1 MSSSLREK
9 KVPAILAVS
18 SGFLTGLTLIIAI
31 GAQNAFVLRQGLRR
45 DYIFMVVLFAALS
58 DALLVFT
65 GILGLGQLIVSVP
78 YLLEILRFAGAAYL
92 LWFAY
97 GAVRRAIYPEVLV
110 PGEKVVS
117 SRWKVLATIAALTYL
132 NPHVYIDTVLLLGTI
147 GNQFGDDRLL
157 FGLGAAVASFTWFFS
172 LGYLATTLSAFVG
185 NKMFWRVFES
195 LVAVVM
201 IGIALTL
208 IFNPLK

>member
-1 MSSSLREK
+1 M
-9 KVPAILAVS
+9 IAVS
-18 SGFLTGLTLIIAI
+18 TGFLTGLTLIIAI

-45 DYIFMVVLFAALS
+45 DYIFMVVMFAALS
-58 DALLVFT
+58 DAFLVFT

-78 YLLEILRFAGAAYL
+78 YLLEVLRFAGAAYL

-97 GAVRRAIYPEVLV
+97 GAVRRAINPEVLV
-110 PGEKVVS
+110 PGEKAVS
-117 SRWKVLATIAALTYL
+117 NRWKVLGTIAALTYL

-147 GNQFGDDRLL
+147 GNQFGEDRLL
-157 FGLGAAVASFTWFFS
+157 FGIGAAIASFTWFFS
-172 LGYLATTLSAFVG
+172 LGYLATTLSRFVG

-201 IGIALTL
+201 IAIALTL
-208 IFNPLK
+208 IFNPLR

>member
-1 MSSSLREK
+1 M
-9 KVPAILAVS
+9 
-18 SGFLTGLTLIIAI
+18 TGLTLIVAI

-45 DYIFMVVLFAALS
+45 EYIFMVALFAALS

-97 GAVRRAIYPEVLV
+97 GAIRRAINPQVLV
-110 PGEKVVS
+110 PGEKLAT
-117 SRWKVLATIAALTYL
+117 SRWRVLATIAALTYL

-147 GNQFGDDRLL
+147 GNQFGEESLL
-157 FGLGAAVASFTWFFS
+157 FGLGAAMGSFVWFFS
-172 LGYLATTLSAFVG
+172 LGYLATTLTRFVG
-185 NKMFWRVFES
+185 SRMFWRVFES
-195 LVAVVM
+195 LVALVM
-201 IGIALTL
+201 IAIALTL
-208 IFNPLK
+208 IFYPVN

>member
-1 MSSSLREK
+1 M
-9 KVPAILAVS
+9 IAVTT
-18 SGFLTGLTLIIAI
+18 GFLTGIALIVAI

-45 DYIFMVVLFAALS
+45 EYILMVVLFASLS

-78 YLLEILRFAGAAYL
+78 YLLEILRFGGAAYL

-97 GAVRRAIYPEVLV
+97 GAIRRAIHPQVLL
-110 PGEKVVS
+110 PGEKTGT
-117 SRWKVLATIAALTYL
+117 SRWKVLGTIAALTYL

-147 GNQFGDDRLL
+147 GNQFGADRLL
-157 FGLGAAVASFTWFFS
+157 FGVGATLGSLVWFFS
-172 LGYLATTLSAFVG
+172 LGYLATTLTRFVG
-185 NKMFWRVFES
+185 NKMFWRFFES
-195 LVAVVM
+195 LVALVM

-208 IFNPLK
+208 IVNPLN

>member
-1 MSSSLREK
+1 M
-9 KVPAILAVS
+9 IAVS
-18 SGFLTGLTLIIAI
+18 TGFLTGLTLIIAI

-45 DYIFMVVLFAALS
+45 DYIFMVVIFAALS

-78 YLLEILRFAGAAYL
+78 YLLEVMRFAGAAYL

-97 GAVRRAIYPEVLV
+97 GAIRRAINPEVLV

-117 SRWKVLATIAALTYL
+117 NRWKVLGTIAALTYL

-147 GNQFGDDRLL
+147 GNQFGEDRLL
-157 FGLGAAVASFTWFFS
+157 FGVGAAIASFTWFFA
-172 LGYLATTLSAFVG
+172 LGYLATTLSRFVG
-185 NKMFWRVFES
+185 NKLFWRVFES

-201 IGIALTL
+201 IAIALTL
-208 IFNPLK
+208 IFSPLK

>member
-1 MSSSLREK
+1 MI
-9 KVPAILAVS
+9 AIS

-45 DYIFMVVLFAALS
+45 EYIFMVALFAALS

-78 YLLEILRFAGAAYL
+78 YLLEVLRFGGAAYL

-97 GAVRRAIYPEVLV
+97 GAIKRAINPEVLV
-110 PGEKVVS
+110 PGEKIVS
-117 SRWKVLATIAALTYL
+117 SRWKVLGTIAALTYL

-147 GNQFGDDRLL
+147 GNQFGDERLL
-157 FGLGAAVASFTWFFS
+157 FGLGAAIGSFVWFFS
-172 LGYLATTLSAFVG
+172 LGYLATTLTRFVG
-185 NKMFWRVFES
+185 NKMFWRFFES
-195 LVAVVM
+195 LVALVM
-201 IGIALTL
+201 IAIAMIL
-208 IFNPLK
+208 IFNPLG